1 MRIEESHILNPKWRN
16 PEPDF
21 KFVDERLLRL
31 RVGIVVVV
39 AVIMTVLLVML
50 FGDLQLPGTR
60 KYTLYIRFPR
70 APGVAVGTPVRG
82 NGVAIGRVA
91 GIERLKDG
99 TVRITADIDADQQIL
114 TSEICKIASSSVLG
128 DAVLEFVLAD
138 RADPDATP
146 LPDGAEIDGIVAGNP
161 LEVIGNL
168 EQDIKG
174 ALISIR
180 GAGDEVRQTAQ
191 GLRGALA
198 GEEDQL
204 PRILQKTERAL
215 DQLNKSLLTVDN
227 VFGDPQMQENLKRSL
242 NDLPRFF
249 DDARGTLTK
258 ANDTFDGFQRMSV
271 RAEKNL
277 ENLEK
282 FTKPLSERGPVLVD
296 NIDGILG
303 NVNSLTEQLDDL
315 TRGFSEQNGTIG
327 RLLRDDTI
335 YERLDRSLANIEE
348 ITFRLRPIMEDVRI
362 FTDKI
367 ARDPRQLG
375 VKGALDRRP
384 LGTGNKQATF
394 LQPILPEEHE
404 VIEVHEQPPLGM
416 PPVRR
421 PWLGRP

>member
-1 MRIEESHILNPKWRN
+1 M
-16 PEPDF
+16 
-21 KFVDERLLRL
+21 DERLLRL

-70 APGVAVGTPVRG
+70 APGVAVGTPVRKSG
-82 NGVAIGRVA
+82 ISIGRVSEIDILDDA
-91 GIERLKDG
+91 
-99 TVRITADIDADQQIL
+99 TVRITADIDASEKVL

-128 DAVLEFVLAD
+128 DPVLEFVLAD
-138 RADPDATP
+138 TNIPGEP

-168 EQDIKG
+168 EQDIKA

-198 GEEDQL
+198 GEDDQL

-242 NDLPRFF
+242 QDLPRFF
-249 DDARGTLTK
+249 DDARGTLSK
-258 ANDTFDGFQRMSV
+258 ANDTFDGFQRMSQ
-271 RAEKNL
+271 RAEMNL
-277 ENLEK
+277 ENLER

-315 TRGFSEQNGTIG
+315 ARGFSEQNGTIG
-327 RLLRDDTI
+327 RLLRDQTI
-335 YERLDRSLANIEE
+335 YDRLDRSLANVEE

-384 LGTGNKQATF
+384 LGTGVKQSTF
-394 LQPILPEEHE
+394 MEPLPGEHE
-404 VIEVHEQPPLGM
+404 VFEVEEEPPLGAI
-416 PPVRR
+416 PARR

>member
-1 MRIEESHILNPKWRN
+1 M
-16 PEPDF
+16 
-21 KFVDERLLRL
+21 DERLLRL

-70 APGVAVGTPVRG
+70 APGVAVGTPVRKSG
-82 NGVAIGRVA
+82 ISIGRVSE
-91 GIERLKDG
+91 IEILEDA
-99 TVRITADIDADQQIL
+99 TVRITADIDAKQKVL

-128 DAVLEFVLAD
+128 DPVLEFVLAD
-138 RADPDATP
+138 RADPNARV

-191 GLRGALA
+191 GLRGALT
-198 GEEDQL
+198 GEDDQL

-227 VFGDPQMQENLKRSL
+227 VFGDPEMQENLKRSL

-258 ANDTFDGFQRMSV
+258 ANETFDGFQRMSV

-277 ENLEK
+277 ENLER
-282 FTKPLSERGPVLVD
+282 FTTPLAERGPVLVD

-315 TRGFSEQNGTIG
+315 ARGFSEQNGTIG
-327 RLLRDDTI
+327 RLLRDQTI
-335 YERLDRSLANIEE
+335 YDRLDRSLANVEE

-375 VKGALDRRP
+375 LKGALDKRP
-384 LGTGNKQATF
+384 LGTGVKQSTF
-394 LQPILPEEHE
+394 MEPLPTEHE
-404 VIEVHEQPPLGM
+404 VFEVEEEPPLRTI
-416 PPVRR
+416 PVRR

>member
-1 MRIEESHILNPKWRN
+1 
-16 PEPDF
+16 
-21 KFVDERLLRL
+21 
-31 RVGIVVVV
+31 
-39 AVIMTVLLVML
+39 
-50 FGDLQLPGTR
+50 
-60 KYTLYIRFPR
+60 
-70 APGVAVGTPVRG
+70 
-82 NGVAIGRVA
+82 
-91 GIERLKDG
+91 
-99 TVRITADIDADQQIL
+99 
-114 TSEICKIASSSVLG
+114 
-128 DAVLEFVLAD
+128 VLAD
-138 RADPDATP
+138 TNVKGEP

-198 GEEDQL
+198 GEDDQL

-215 DQLNKSLLTVDN
+215 DQLNRSLQTVDN
-227 VFGDPQMQENLKRSL
+227 VFGDPEMQQNLKRSL
-242 NDLPRFF
+242 QDLPRFF
-249 DDARGTLTK
+249 DDARGTLSK
-258 ANDTFDGFQRMSV
+258 ANDTFDGFQRMSL

-277 ENLEK
+277 ENLER
-282 FTKPLSERGPVLVD
+282 FTTPLSERGPVLVD

-315 TRGFSEQNGTIG
+315 ARGFSEQNGTIG
-327 RLLRDDTI
+327 RLLRDQTI
-335 YERLDRSLANIEE
+335 YDRLDRSLANVEE

-375 VKGALDRRP
+375 LKGALDKRP
-384 LGTGNKQATF
+384 LGTGVKQSTF
-394 LQPILPEEHE
+394 MESLPAEHE
-404 VIEVHEQPPLGM
+404 VFEVEEE
-416 PPVRR
+416 PPVEAIPARR